1 MDLKDKN
8 ATQFRT
14 DLENVRDVHAYDQ
27 SRQVDGMMMMMMT
40 SSYYKAHSFVS

>member
-27 SRQVDGMMMMMMT
+27 SRQVDGMMMIKPT
-40 SSYYKAHSFVS
+40 LLFLKID